1 MNHIMR
7 NLAYTFLV
15 ALFFVFFSAS
25 CNRTTTETHSI
36 ETPAGTHKV
45 VVKEVQQTTVYT
57 YLFVE
62 ENGKEYWLAINKQEA
77 KPGETYFFE
86 ASYEMNNFESK
97 ELKRTFESLLL
108 VDNIRTTPETG
119 AAMPPHGMGMKSSG
133 SVTPVDYEIEA
144 IKHEP
149 GELPIGDLYKDPS
162 AFEGKKIKIR
172 GKVVKYNGEIM
183 DRNWIHIQDGTS
195 SGGKFDLTITSL
207 EQVNVGEIVAFE
219 GVIAVNKDF
228 GAGYRY
234 DVIMEEGK
242 ILTSITNQ

>member
-1 MNHIMR
+1 MK
-7 NLAYTFLV
+7 NLAYTFL
-15 ALFFVFFSAS
+15 ASFIFAFFLAS

-45 VVKEVQQTTVYT
+45 VVKEVLQTTVYT
-57 YLFVE
+57 YLFVKE
-62 ENGKEYWLAINKQEA
+62 DEKEYWMAINKQEA

-97 ELKRTFESLLL
+97 ELKRTFESLML
-108 VDNIRTTPETG
+108 VDNIRTTPEQTVE
-119 AAMPPHGMGMKSSG
+119 MPPHGMGMQSSG
-133 SVTPVDYEIEA
+133 TKTPVDYEVEVIDHEA
-144 IKHEP
+144 
-149 GELPIGDLYKDPS
+149 GEVTIGDLYKDPS
-162 AFEGKKIKIR
+162 AFAGKKIKVR
-172 GKVVKYNGEIM
+172 GKVVKYNAEIM

-207 EQVNVGEIVAFE
+207 EQVSVGEIVAFE

-228 GAGYRY
+228 GAGYKY

-242 ILTSITNQ
+242 ILTRLTNQ